1 MMNKKRVVIS
11 VISDLVTD
19 QRVHRTAT
27 TLHKLGFDV
36 LLVGRQLPNS
46 AQMDVRAYPTKRFK
60 LPVNKGVLFYAFY
73 NIRLF
78 LFLLFQKTDLLFAND
93 LDTLPANYLIS
104 KWKRKKLIYD
114 SHEYFTGVPELVARP
129 NVQRI
134 WKWLE
139 KKIVPKLDHLIT
151 VNHSIANLFE
161 KEYGKQFVVIRN
173 LPVTKTVTLKK
184 SRAEFGIPEG
194 KSVFLF
200 QGAGINIDRGAEE
213 AIEAISHVDAI
224 LLFIGGGDVLDS
236 LQKLV
241 REKNLEQK
249 VFFIPKQPM
258 ELLIAFTSLADF
270 GLTLD
275 KDTNINY
282 RFSLPNKLFDYI
294 QARLPILASDLPE
307 VSAIVKGYEIGIVTA
322 SHDPLALAE
331 EMKNMMNNEKFARWK
346 ENLNLAASELCWEK
360 EESKLIELI
369 TNATD

>member
-27 TLHKLGFDV
+27 TFHNLGFDV
-36 LLVGRQLPNS
+36 LLVGRQLPDS
-46 AQMDVRAYPTKRFK
+46 AQMDARVYPTKRFT
-60 LPVNKGVLFYAFY
+60 LPVNKGAMFYSLY

-78 LFLLFQKTDLLFAND
+78 LFLLFQKTDVLFAND
-93 LDTLPANYLIS
+93 LDTLSANYLIS
-104 KWKRKKLIYD
+104 KIKRKKLIYD

-129 NVQRI
+129 KVQRI
-134 WKWLE
+134 WKWIE
-139 KKIVPKLDHLIT
+139 KKIVPKLDQLIT
-151 VNHSIANLFE
+151 VNQSIANLYE

-173 LPVTKTVTLKK
+173 LPITKKITLKK
-184 SRAEFGIPEG
+184 SRAEFGIPES
-194 KSVFLF
+194 KAVFLF

-213 AIEAISHVDAI
+213 AIEAISHVDAV
-224 LLFIGGGDVLDS
+224 LLFIGGGDVLCS

-241 REKNLEQK
+241 REKKLEQK

-258 ELLIAFTSLADF
+258 ESLKAFTSLADF

-275 KDTNINY
+275 KNTNMNY

-294 QARLPILASDLPE
+294 QARLPVLASDLPE
-307 VSAIVKGYEIGIVTA
+307 VSAIVNRYDIGLITS
-322 SHDPLALAE
+322 SHDPLALAG
-331 EMKNMMNNEKFARWK
+331 EMKNMLNNEKLALWK

-360 EESKLIELI
+360 EESKLVELI
-369 TNATD
+369 KNATD